1 MNPIKELIAHEG
13 ITQKKFSDK
22 IGVKQQY
29 INKIVNGNVGMGA
42 SILRKIAVHY
52 PNVNLRWLLGFP
64 GEEMLIDRKDKA
76 SGIASYTIE
85 SIVRYLFENNDRL
98 LENPMFRELIK
109 NNIEVLHIEN
119 EQETLTEKKAEV
131 KAALQKQLKHLA
143 ADEEVK
149 LSAEH

>member
-1 MNPIKELIAHEG
+1 MNPIKELIAHER

-76 SGIASYTIE
+76 NGIASYTIGG
-85 SIVRYLFENNDRL
+85 IVRYLFENNDRL
-98 LENPMFRELIK
+98 LKDPMFRELIK
-109 NNIEVLHIEN
+109 SNIEVLNIEN

-143 ADEEVK
+143 TDEEMK
-149 LSAEH
+149 PSIEH